1 MEKNRFTVS
10 QMFSDHMVLQR
21 NKKINLWGTGIEG
34 KTIQAKIEGQ
44 NVETKV
50 ADGRWSLQLE
60 PMTAGGPYEL
70 QVICDGETRIFRD
83 VLVGEVW
90 LAGGQSNMELE
101 LINSDDGANQ
111 VKAADHEL
119 LRFYNVVKTGAL
131 TDEVLA
137 QQEKQLWKVCT
148 PEQAGDVSAVAYF
161 CARRLQQELQVPV
174 GVIDC
179 YIGGTS
185 VTCWMD
191 NDTLNRTEEGRG
203 YIKRYAEQIGDK
215 TEEEYQA
222 EMAEY
227 NRQWKTWDDGVQA
240 ERAKNPD
247 VTWEYLNEHVGI
259 CPWPQPAGLT
269 SNFRPTNPYYG
280 MMERVIPYTLRGF
293 WYYQGEEDTYLP
305 ETYGILMESLIR
317 CWREKWREADAPFVL
332 TQLPMYIAN
341 HEADDR
347 NWARLREQQAK
358 IAEQIPNTYMNVLI
372 DCGEFDNIHPTDK
385 LTVGDRMAA
394 LCLEHVYGRPCHAD
408 GPKMQTVAGED
419 AQVRVTF
426 SGQPLQVK
434 GTEIALFELAGADEA
449 YYPAQAEL
457 CGEHEVIV
465 RSAEVS
471 APQYVRYAYVNFGQ
485 VTLFDLYG
493 LPAAPF
499 RRKL

>member
-70 QVICDGETRIFRD
+70 QVICDDETKTFRD

-111 VKAADHEL
+111 VKVADHEL

-161 CARRLQQELQVPV
+161 CARRLQKELQVPV
-174 GVIDC
+174 GVVDC

-191 NDTLNRTEEGRG
+191 NDTLNLTEEGRG
-203 YIKRYAEQIGDK
+203 YIRRYAEQIGDK

-227 NRQWKTWDDGVQA
+227 NRRWKTWDDGVQA

-305 ETYGILMESLIR
+305 EAYGILMESLIR

-434 GTEIALFELAGADEA
+434 GTEIALFELAGADET

-465 RSAEVS
+465 HSAEVS

-485 VTLFDLYG
+485 VTLFDIYG
-493 LPAAPF
+493 LPVAPF